1 MKKFTIIDYIIIILV
16 ICAVVFAFIHIT
28 SDNSSKIQKTA
39 FDASTIN
46 KIPDTYLNYYK
57 EGRIVKTTVN
67 GFNSTNGEEVT
78 INGTV
83 KWIGDDGGNNVKILV
98 ESNNTTYLTGLYRNV
113 PNADIY
119 LDKISLESDGSTY
132 SNLVEVTLKPKN
144 ITSLSDLTNNL
155 TGDYEISTI
164 ISLDSIDAVKMQEVM
179 NKLNENGKR
188 LSIKASSTDLEN
200 QINIEKATKANIDDV
215 DSILGDIN
223 GITRE
228 IKIRI
233 YDCSDSQLNQIKDN
247 FDVITIRKF

>member
-28 SDNSSKIQKTA
+28 SDDSSKIQKTA

-57 EGRIVKTTVN
+57 DGHIVKTTVN

-83 KWIGDDGGNNVKILV
+83 KWIGDDGGNTVKILV
-98 ESNNTTYLTGLYRNV
+98 ESNNTTYLAGLYRNV

-119 LDKISLESDGSTY
+119 IDKISLESDGSTY

-144 ITSLSDLTNNL
+144 VTSLSDLTNNL

-164 ISLDSIDAVKMQEVM
+164 ISLDSVDAVKMQEVM

-188 LSIKASSTDLEN
+188 LSIKAPNTVEN
-200 QINIEKATKANIDDV
+200 QINIEKATKANIDDAN
-215 DSILGDIN
+215 SILGNIN
-223 GITRE
+223 GMTRE
-228 IKIRI
+228 ITIRI

-247 FDVITIRKF
+247 FDVINIRKF

>member
-28 SDNSSKIQKTA
+28 SDDSSKIQKTA

-57 EGRIVKTTVN
+57 DGRIVKTTVN

-83 KWIGDDGGNNVKILV
+83 KWIGDDGGNTVKILV
-98 ESNNTTYLTGLYRNV
+98 ESNNTTYLAGLYRNV

-119 LDKISLESDGSTY
+119 IDKISLESDGSTY

-144 ITSLSDLTNNL
+144 VTSLSDLTNNL

-164 ISLDSIDAVKMQEVM
+164 ISLDSVDAVKMQEVM

-188 LSIKASSTDLEN
+188 LSIKAPNTVEN
-200 QINIEKATKANIDDV
+200 QINIEKATKANIDDAN
-215 DSILGDIN
+215 SILGNIN
-223 GITRE
+223 GMTRE
-228 IKIRI
+228 ITIRI

-247 FDVITIRKF
+247 FDVINIRKF